1 LTLLVT
7 RLNADYPHYAV
18 MFNNFAVAAD
28 PLNRCHYF
36 HGCFLLI
43 YVTQPLI

>member
-7 RLNADYPHYAV
+7 RVGADNAHHAV
-18 MFNNFAVAAD
+18 TFDNFAVAAD

-36 HGCFLLI
+36 HGWLL
-43 YVTQPLI
+43 